1 MIDNFK
7 IIDECPIRSKM
18 LLVAQPDA
26 IGLPYLGNTTKE
38 AEEVQIN
45 APQDSQLIDCFTV
58 PVHLALSS
66 VRSASVLHLACH
78 GCQDHDNPLNSGFE
92 LQDGRLTLG
101 DLMRVDTP
109 HAQLAYLSACQ
120 SAGMD
125 ASRPDESLNLAGA
138 MLFVGFKSIIATMW

>member
-1 MIDNFK
+1 MQTNV
-7 IIDECPIRSKM
+7 PR
-18 LLVAQPDA
+18 
-26 IGLPYLGNTTKE
+26 
-38 AEEVQIN
+38 
-45 APQDSQLIDCFTV
+45 DSQLIDYFTV

-66 VRSASVLHLACH
+66 VKSASVLHLACH
-78 GCQDHDNPLNSGFE
+78 GCQDQDNPLNSGFE

-138 MLFVGFKSIIATMW
+138 MLFVGFKSVIATMW